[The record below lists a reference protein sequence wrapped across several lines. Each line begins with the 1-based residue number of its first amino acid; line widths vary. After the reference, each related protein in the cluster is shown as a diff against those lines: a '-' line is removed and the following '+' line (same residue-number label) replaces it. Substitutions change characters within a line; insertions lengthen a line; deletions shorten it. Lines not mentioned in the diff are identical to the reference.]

1 MRKRKFISNKKT
13 SIQKRKGRKKQ
24 GNVKNKKK
32 KNNKQ
37 KGKGKKSKSRSNDD
51 QPLNKGP
58 YGFEHPEV
66 IDVRGDFSY

>member
-1 MRKRKFISNKKT
+1 M
-13 SIQKRKGRKKQ
+13 
-24 GNVKNKKK
+24 KNKKK